1 MNFTAPT
8 RTGFT
13 IYTKNACSYCD
24 KVKNVL
30 DRQDLDYTVVNCT
43 EYLTDART
51 KEDFLAFIAGFAKE
65 EYRTF
70 PMVFYDGKFI
80 GGFTET
86 KAFCDPKGA

>member
-1 MNFTAPT
+1 MIFTPPT
-8 RTGFT
+8 PTGFM
-13 IYTKNACSYCD
+13 IYTKNACPYCD
-24 KVKNVL
+24 KVKDVL

-43 EYLTDART
+43 EYLMNAKT

-80 GGFTET
+80 GGFAET
-86 KAFCDPKGA
+86 KAFCCPKGD